1 VPFRSGELPDA
12 HANGLSHRDDCWS
25 DRDEYRFIIVNLDSS
40 RRRTAQAR
48 LKSQL
53 RETVRAQILDAAEEL
68 IASRGLHGAALA
80 QIAKRAG
87 VAVGTLYNYFADRD
101 AMIRAL
107 FESRRAALRPK
118 LLAAAANAQG
128 LPFEKRLRQFTRDL
142 LVAFEEHR
150 RFVKVA
156 TETEHLKL
164 QPTTTATD
172 LVTALET
179 IVRAGVEERVID
191 AKKAELVK
199 LVILG
204 AIKSV
209 VMRRTIEGA
218 GFVDDADAI
227 VSIILDGAR
236 R

>member
-1 VPFRSGELPDA
+1 M
-12 HANGLSHRDDCWS
+12 
-25 DRDEYRFIIVNLDSS
+25 NLDSY
-40 RRRTAQAR
+40 RRRTAQAK
-48 LKSQL
+48 LKLQL

-68 IASRGLHGAALA
+68 IAARGLHGAALA

-107 FESRRAALRPK
+107 FEARRALLRPK
-118 LLAAAANAQG
+118 LQAAAANAQD
-128 LPFEKRLRQFTRDL
+128 LPFEKRLRQFVRDL
-142 LVAFEEHR
+142 LAAFEEHR

-156 TETEHLKL
+156 TETEHMKI
-164 QPTTTATD
+164 QPTTTASD
-172 LVTALET
+172 LVTAIET
-179 IVRAGVEERVID
+179 IVRAGVDERVID
-191 AKKAELVK
+191 AKKAGLLS
-199 LVILG
+199 LVIAG

>member
-1 VPFRSGELPDA
+1 M
-12 HANGLSHRDDCWS
+12 
-25 DRDEYRFIIVNLDSS
+25 NLDSS
-40 RRRTAQAR
+40 KRRTAQAR

-68 IASRGLHGAALA
+68 IAARGLHGAALA

-107 FESRRAALRPK
+107 FESRRALLRPK
-118 LLAAAANAQG
+118 LLAAATAGEG
-128 LPFEKRLRQFTRDL
+128 LLFEQRLRKFVRDL
-142 LVAFEEHR
+142 LMAFEEHR

-156 TETEHLKL
+156 TETEHMKI
-164 QPTTTATD
+164 QPTTTASD

-179 IVRAGVEERVID
+179 IVDAGVAERVLD
-191 AKKAELVK
+191 PKKAPILK

-204 AIKSV
+204 AIKGV

-218 GFVDDADAI
+218 GFVDDADTI